1 MVVVRHSP
9 LGSVRASEALRMSV
23 GLTLADN
30 DITVLLLDS
39 AAWLATPL
47 SPARIRAGEIKK
59 HIDTLGLLKMRV
71 KVERESLEKCS
82 IAVEEVTKGIE
93 VVGADE
99 IAREIAEAQATVV
112 F

>member
-1 MVVVRHSP
+1 
-9 LGSVRASEALRMSV
+9 MSV

-30 DITVLLLDS
+30 DISVLLLDA

-47 SPARIRAGEIKK
+47 SPQKIDSAEIKK
-59 HIDTLGLLKMRV
+59 HVDTLLMLKMRV
-71 KVERESLEKCS
+71 KVEKESLERNG
-82 IAVEEVTKGIE
+82 IATSEVAHGIE
-93 VVGADE
+93 VVEAVE